1 MIIMVHSTGIKK
13 NTTVTAVSPP
23 SMESFT
29 MSQLGMDSKSMLD
42 HIQKAQRMEAA
53 VGNAERPSNLW
64 YKMTERAS
72 YWYMYALMDWY
83 KSEVSILS
91 TVILRSVSE
100 LFRYDLV
107 LRPRFVLKCD
117 DCGYEAQSVVAH
129 CPKCGSARMR
139 QPDWKQTEYF
149 KRPNGKSFLDEANNN
164 GQSLKDVLKAYAES
178 QYLCNQSYTICV
190 TGDVYDP
197 VDGHLLRAYPLEF
210 ICEDPKF
217 VRYLYDE
224 TGTPGTRYAF
234 TRDNRNS
241 LIDLD
246 EDPDALN
253 MYSEN
258 GKELYPAYWKVGQSY
273 GGTGKYWVYTEDE
286 VYQDHWFRPSL
297 IYGVPIWYD
306 IEDDLLTYHYIEKHF
321 LKRYKFGYVR
331 KMIILPGFNDE
342 DVEDITKGIQDIL
355 ATNDNSI
362 PIVCTP
368 PQMPNTAEMK
378 AQTLELGT
386 EDSSQTLQ
394 YKDDIRDRICAHA
407 GVPNLFA
414 GDVEQSGG
422 MNNESQQI
430 TVYDRYLLGAY
441 SYIDRQCAWILSWFP
456 LITDFE
462 LTLDRPTKSMVD
474 VKKRVNDIEIATR
487 MKQLGFDV
495 FYQDGEFVFSEEP
508 VDQVQRR
515 EQEAMM
521 KQQMAMQQPSP
532 EDSEGSSIFPG
543 DGEGPPERGT
553 ARREDED
560 IGETKDEV
568 DLSKREADDAMLM

>member
-1 MIIMVHSTGIKK
+1 MVHSTGLKK
-13 NTTVTAVSPP
+13 SSSFVS
-23 SMESFT
+23 SMTPNPTGFALP
-29 MSQLGMDSKSMLD
+29 QLGLDSKSTVDALD
-42 HIQKAQRMEAA
+42 KGSRMAA
-53 VGNAERPSNLW
+53 SIGNAERPSNLW
-64 YKMTERAS
+64 FKMTDRAS

-83 KSEVSILS
+83 KSEVSVLS

-100 LFRYDLV
+100 LFRYDLI
-107 LRPRFVLKCD
+107 LRPKFVAKCEN
-117 DCGYEAQSVVAH
+117 CGYEAQNITTK
-129 CPKCGSARMR
+129 CPKCGSTHMR

-149 KRPNGKSFLDEANNN
+149 KRPNGKSFLEEANNN
-164 GQSLKDVLKAYAES
+164 GMPLKDVLKAYAES
-178 QYLCNQSYTICV
+178 QYQNNQAYTICV

-197 VDGHLLRAYPLEF
+197 EDGHLLRAYPLEF

-234 TRDNRNS
+234 TRDDRNTM
-241 LIDLD
+241 IDLD
-246 EDPDALN
+246 QDPDALN
-253 MYSEN
+253 IYSNE
-258 GKELYPAYWKVGQSY
+258 GKELYPAYWKVGSSY
-273 GGTGKYWVYTEDE
+273 GGTGKYFLYGEEE
-286 VYQDHWFRPSL
+286 VYQDHWFRPTL
-297 IYGVPIWYD
+297 TYGVPIWYD

-321 LKRYKFGYVR
+321 LKRFKFGIIR

-386 EDSSQTLQ
+386 EDVVQILQ
-394 YKDDIRDRICAHA
+394 YKDDIRDRICAHV

-441 SYIDRQCAWILSWFP
+441 SYIDRQCAWIMSWFP

-462 LTLDRPTKSMVD
+462 LIIDRPTKSQVD
-474 VKKRVNDIEIATR
+474 VKKRINDIEMATA

-495 FYQDGEFVFSEEP
+495 FFQDGEFTYSEEP
-508 VDQVQRR
+508 VDQIQRR
-515 EQEAMM
+515 QQEAMM
-521 KQQMAMQQPSP
+521 QQQMMMQQMMPQGGGEEQDP
-532 EDSEGSSIFPG
+532 NLFPG
-543 DGEGPPERGT
+543 DGDGPPEKGT

-560 IGETKDEV
+560 INASEDEV
-568 DLSKREADDAMLM
+568 DQSKREANDAMLM